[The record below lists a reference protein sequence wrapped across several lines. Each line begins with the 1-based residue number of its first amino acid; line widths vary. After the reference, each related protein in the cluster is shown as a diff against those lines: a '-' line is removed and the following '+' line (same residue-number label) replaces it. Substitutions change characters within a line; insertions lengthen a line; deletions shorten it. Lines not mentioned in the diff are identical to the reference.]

1 MVTGRFKIGGKSV
14 ECTLPEKTNE
24 WTLAKYIDFMVIAR
38 RIADGDE
45 NIFLAM
51 SNAVQ
56 VVTGVD
62 INNIMLSQTGEDYTP
77 GKNEY
82 EGLAA
87 IFGYLKDSA
96 MSRKGRMITDQE
108 IRVDYGGK
116 TFIMPQI
123 KLVALASGIV
133 PKGISVF
140 EAVECLEIIRLTTDK
155 TKKDGDPN
163 GDLWYSQYLK
173 MLALLLHEEGQ
184 EFIFDQTIRERQ
196 IAQTE
201 VFLKDIDLETALN
214 VDFFLLTILTR
225 SGRTTAIAG
234 SLNRAAFSL
243 TVATTKWNA
252 RLMKLV
258 RNLAKSPSKK

>member
-1 MVTGRFKIGGKSV
+1 MIRGRFKIGGEV
-14 ECTLPEKTNE
+14 IECALPENTKE

-38 RIADGDE
+38 RIADGDD
-45 NIFLAM
+45 NIFLSM
-51 SNAVQ
+51 SKAVQ
-56 VVTGVD
+56 IVTGVD
-62 INNIMLSQTGEDYTP
+62 INDIMLSQTGEDYIP

-82 EGLAA
+82 DGLAA
-87 IFGYLKDSA
+87 IFGYLKESA
-96 MSRKGRMITDQE
+96 MSRKGQMTTDE
-108 IRVDYGGK
+108 NIRVQYNGK

-123 KLVALASGIV
+123 KLIALASGLV

-173 MLALLLHEEGQ
+173 MLALLLHEEGA
-184 EFIFDQTIRERQ
+184 EFVFDQTIRERQ
-196 IAQTE
+196 IAKTE

-214 VDFFLLTILTR
+214 VDFFLLSILTA
-225 SGRTTAIAG
+225 SGRMTAIAG
-234 SLNRAAFSL
+234 SLNQAAFSL
-243 TVATTKWNA
+243 TVAMTKPNA

-258 RNLAKSPSKK
+258 RNLAKSLSKK